1 MHNLI
6 HFVRHHRYM
15 TLAFVAAL
23 TATMFFAID
32 ILSDA
37 KSWKDPK
44 YREVAPQV
52 WMTPMYIAHS
62 WKVDPK
68 ELGSAIGLTEKPKKR
83 TTLEDIAS
91 ERGVPVAQ
99 VIAEVQAFL
108 ASSAVDGKK
117 R

>member
-1 MHNLI
+1 MRNLI
-6 HFVRHHRYM
+6 HFIKHHRYM
-15 TLAFVAAL
+15 SLAFLAAL
-23 TATMFFAID
+23 TATMFFAFD

-37 KSWKDPK
+37 KNWKDPK
-44 YREVAPQV
+44 HRDVVPQV

-83 TTLEDIAS
+83 TTLEDIANA
-91 ERGVPVAQ
+91 RGVPVAQ
-99 VIAEVQAFL
+99 IIAEVQGFL
-108 ASSAVDGKK
+108 ASQAASEK